1 MLILCK
7 HIYIQYIIYIYISDV
22 CVCGHDGHVMPR
34 DDLAAPTP
42 CCLGET
48 FLEKPWGFQKPVQNR

>member
-1 MLILCK
+1 MQTY
-7 HIYIQYIIYIYISDV
+7 IYIHIQISDV

-48 FLEKPWGFQKPVQNR
+48 FLEKPWGFQKPVPNR